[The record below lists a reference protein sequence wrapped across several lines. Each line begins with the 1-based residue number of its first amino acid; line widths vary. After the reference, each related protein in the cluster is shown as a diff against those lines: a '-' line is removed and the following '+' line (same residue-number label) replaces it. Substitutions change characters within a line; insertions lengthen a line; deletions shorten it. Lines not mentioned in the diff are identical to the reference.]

1 MSETLPDPDTL
12 YAALL
17 ARDARFD
24 GAVLVCVTSTRIFC
38 RLSCPARKP
47 KRENCQFRASA
58 EECVAAGFRA
68 CKRCHPV
75 GGKVASAL
83 T

>member
-1 MSETLPDPDTL
+1 MTETLPDPDTL

-24 GAVLVCVTSTRIFC
+24 GVALVCVTSTRIFC

-58 EECVAAGFRA
+58 EDCVAAGFRA
-68 CKRCHPV
+68 CKGCHPV
-75 GGKVASAL
+75 GCRAVSGLA
-83 T
+83 

>member
-1 MSETLPDPDTL
+1 MMQTLPDPDTL

-24 GAVLVCVTSTRIFC
+24 GVVLVCVTSTGIFC

-47 KRENCQFRASA
+47 KRENCQFRASVQD
-58 EECVAAGFRA
+58 CVAAGFRA

-75 GGKVASAL
+75 RGRSVPAL
-83 T
+83 A